1 MGSLFERLW
10 PDAHWWLRVCHLE
23 HLVEFS
29 FLRLML
35 FIGSVIS
42 GVFGVT
48 WLLDVVEL
56 RCFENK
62 PWTQEGAGKY
72 TCSVKFLGGLMMLMM
87 FWQSVMALIH
97 FDKNLD
103 RLKQDRKQ
111 CIDDMNSQIGVAL
124 THATSQAKRLCELL
138 EIQLV
143 QQVRGHIHKMRN
155 ILQKCE
161 QFCPEEFNNLVELM
175 ANHLHRLRKPA
186 MKKFEKLV
194 LAFNQEAVFYDL
206 TQTLRQQKQTSMV
219 KLLTIQS
226 EHARS
231 LQLPRTK
238 TAHDPEAA
246 RPLLDQDQQLAQGLQ
261 SWCSSV
267 YRGYRK
273 KRRTS
278 KTSFTSNL
286 AQVAFSHD
294 DKLKELL
301 REPTEDDMKSK
312 PEAVLLRP
320 VSLVLNFFEKIQPF
334 VHGEPLHA
342 EDEEVTIGTPSQ
354 EENPYMKQANKVYVH
369 LTDSPLYVSVLVG
382 VVCSVALLLFHFH
395 MAVVV
400 LHVIRT
406 GDHCASL
413 GMWSCSME
421 LVRVITVM
429 TGMLC
434 HTVSLLVILW
444 NVDKLDQ
451 VLELTEDIKEFK
463 KTKDQI
469 ESLNKND
476 LADKDLDMKT
486 LEDAQ
491 TCLQGQSGIVEEFF
505 LRHTGQQLDAGD
517 FRSFMEEL
525 RDALPCDEK
534 PCSVTTSRGGAE
546 YTVYTAV
553 PSEESETGK
562 CVLVFGY
569 RGALAKQ
576 VSCGPAKVQASRT
589 NGRDYS
595 GLKLSV
601 AECKSLLQRRDIQI
615 PHVTEKSD
623 LLHAL
628 HETNPHVPG
637 AQSGMARIPSKWK
650 RCYVYAELDS
660 KRQHIAEAEVAH
672 FRWRLVYHGRPSSM
686 GLRHFQKNGVFVS
699 PHFGETRWSLL
710 HGGRFFE
717 MQGID
722 PLQVSRNSDNWGWVI
737 GAETSTEYHSAE
749 FEQDL

>member
-1 MGSLFERLW
+1 M
-10 PDAHWWLRVCHLE
+10 
-23 HLVEFS
+23 EFS

-42 GVFGVT
+42 GVFGLT
-48 WLLDVVEL
+48 WLLDVMEL

-87 FWQSVMALIH
+87 FWHSVMALIH

-161 QFCPEEFNNLVELM
+161 QFCPEEFSNLVELM
-175 ANHLHRLRKPA
+175 GNHLHCLRKPA

-226 EHARS
+226 EHARG

-246 RPLLDQDQQLAQGLQ
+246 RPLLDQDQQLAQGIE
-261 SWCSSV
+261 SWCSSIS
-267 YRGYRK
+267 RGYRK

-278 KTSFTSNL
+278 KTPTSSL

-294 DKLKELL
+294 EKLKELL
-301 REPTEDDMKSK
+301 QEPTEEDMRSK

-320 VSLVLNFFEKIQPF
+320 VSLVLNYFEKIQPF

-354 EENPYMKQANKVYVH
+354 EENPYVKQANKVYVH

-395 MAVVV
+395 MAIVV

-406 GDHCASL
+406 GDHCSSL

-486 LEDAQ
+486 LEDAHK
-491 TCLQGQSGIVEEFF
+491 CLQGQSGIVDEFF
-505 LRHTGQQLDAGD
+505 LRHTGQQLDVGD

-534 PCSVTTSRGGAE
+534 PCSITLSRAGTE
-546 YTVYTAV
+546 YTAL
-553 PSEESETGK
+553 PSEESETGA
-562 CVLVFGY
+562 
-569 RGALAKQ
+569 GA
-576 VSCGPAKVQASRT
+576 ST
-589 NGRDYS
+589 DT
-595 GLKLSV
+595 
-601 AECKSLLQRRDIQI
+601 
-615 PHVTEKSD
+615 HV
-623 LLHAL
+623 
-628 HETNPHVPG
+628 
-637 AQSGMARIPSKWK
+637 
-650 RCYVYAELDS
+650 
-660 KRQHIAEAEVAH
+660 
-672 FRWRLVYHGRPSSM
+672 
-686 GLRHFQKNGVFVS
+686 
-699 PHFGETRWSLL
+699 
-710 HGGRFFE
+710 
-717 MQGID
+717 
-722 PLQVSRNSDNWGWVI
+722 
-737 GAETSTEYHSAE
+737 
-749 FEQDL
+749 

>member
-1 MGSLFERLW
+1 MSLLAWLWPLLRRAAARLGLGTSPGPRVQAPLLQTEASERATEDHRPHIATEADETKATSETQMPCEGPPLLDETWLKVLSFFSPADLCRVGPAQSKLQSLTNDEDTWKSLCQDRWRGKQWMKPGELFRNGNSEERTIDAMGSLFERLW

-42 GVFGVT
+42 GVFGLT
-48 WLLDVVEL
+48 WLLDVMEL

-87 FWQSVMALIH
+87 FWHSVMALIH

-161 QFCPEEFNNLVELM
+161 QFCPEEFSNLVELM
-175 ANHLHRLRKPA
+175 GNHLHCLRKPA

-226 EHARS
+226 EHARG

-246 RPLLDQDQQLAQGLQ
+246 RPLLDQDQQLAQGIE
-261 SWCSSV
+261 SWCSSIS
-267 YRGYRK
+267 RGYRK

-278 KTSFTSNL
+278 KTPTSSL

-294 DKLKELL
+294 EKLKELL
-301 REPTEDDMKSK
+301 QEPTEEDMRSK

-320 VSLVLNFFEKIQPF
+320 VSLVLNYFEKIQPF

-354 EENPYMKQANKVYVH
+354 EENPYVKQANKVYVH

-395 MAVVV
+395 MAIVV

-406 GDHCASL
+406 GDHCSSL

-486 LEDAQ
+486 LEDAHK
-491 TCLQGQSGIVEEFF
+491 CLQGQSGIVDEFF
-505 LRHTGQQLDAGD
+505 LRHTGQQLDVGD

-534 PCSVTTSRGGAE
+534 PCSITLSRAGTE
-546 YTVYTAV
+546 YTAL
-553 PSEESETGK
+553 PSEESETGA
-562 CVLVFGY
+562 
-569 RGALAKQ
+569 GA
-576 VSCGPAKVQASRT
+576 ST
-589 NGRDYS
+589 DT
-595 GLKLSV
+595 
-601 AECKSLLQRRDIQI
+601 
-615 PHVTEKSD
+615 HV
-623 LLHAL
+623 
-628 HETNPHVPG
+628 
-637 AQSGMARIPSKWK
+637 
-650 RCYVYAELDS
+650 
-660 KRQHIAEAEVAH
+660 
-672 FRWRLVYHGRPSSM
+672 
-686 GLRHFQKNGVFVS
+686 
-699 PHFGETRWSLL
+699 
-710 HGGRFFE
+710 
-717 MQGID
+717 
-722 PLQVSRNSDNWGWVI
+722 
-737 GAETSTEYHSAE
+737 
-749 FEQDL
+749 